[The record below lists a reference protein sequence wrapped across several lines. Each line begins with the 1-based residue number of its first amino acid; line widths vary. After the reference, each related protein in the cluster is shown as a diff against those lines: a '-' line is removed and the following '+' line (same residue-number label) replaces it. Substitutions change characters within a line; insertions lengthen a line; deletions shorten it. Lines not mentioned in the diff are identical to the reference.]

1 MTQEHHENHFRA
13 YSMVA
18 LALLVLTVVT
28 YFAAESFHTTFQR
41 AISGLL
47 IAIAKASL
55 VIAIFMHLRWDW
67 KKRVWF
73 MVVPAICLSLVLLLA
88 LFPDI
93 AHREIAHPPY
103 GGAVAQV
110 TAEQGVEHGEGSGH

>member
-1 MTQEHHENHFRA
+1 MAQEQHDNHFRA
-13 YSMVA
+13 YAMVA

-41 AISGLL
+41 ALSGLL

-55 VIAIFMHLRWDW
+55 VVAIFMHLRWDW
-67 KKRVWF
+67 RKKVWF
-73 MVVPAICLSLVLLLA
+73 MVVPAVALSLVLLLA

-93 AHREIAHPPY
+93 AHRKITHPPY
-103 GGAVAQV
+103 GGTVVQA
-110 TAEQGVEHGEGSGH
+110 TAEVQHGEHAGH